1 MTIFNTCVNTFIFIL
16 GCAQHTS
23 LKQLWFLLRF
33 LTFATVQLISNWK
46 SIQIVYGLKS
56 WTEIYLTYLVWWP
69 FHYSYALSQNQLL
82 GIVFR
87 LGIHT
92 FLITEDNIKGGL
104 GQAQFLQASWYGYCT
119 PVITYVYVHRIS
131 ELHNQVFM
139 QDLCQRDK
147 VLTVQHCN
155 RCTASGCKNIQTPHS
170 KLFNKCWDCTIEAL
184 KSHSTFL
191 F

>member
-1 MTIFNTCVNTFIFIL
+1 MVFASLFNICY
-16 GCAQHTS
+16 S
-23 LKQLWFLLRF
+23 K
-33 LTFATVQLISNWK
+33 LISNRK
-46 SIQIVYGLKS
+46 STQIVYELKA
-56 WTEIYLTYLVWWP
+56 WTEIYFTYYLVCWP
-69 FHYSYALSQNQLL
+69 FHYSYALSQNRCWKLYSDWVC
-82 GIVFR
+82 IRFY
-87 LGIHT
+87 
-92 FLITEDNIKGGL
+92 LITEDHPSGL
-104 GQAQFLQASWYGYCT
+104 RTGSIITSGLVWLLSS
-119 PVITYVYVHRIS
+119 VITDMYVHQII